1 MKTIPHKKVRDAV
14 NNIIQNHA
22 FYASILLQQEIIED
36 NSDKNPTFYVDGKR
50 LAYNS
55 NFADSLSFD
64 ECKGV
69 LVHEVMHLV
78 LLHHCRMGKRDARIY
93 NEACDYCINAEL
105 IKSGFKLPKGV
116 LINSRFDGM
125 NAEEVYRIL
134 FMEEVKKQN
143 EQDKKNEKKE
153 KSQDSNSD
161 SENGAGDSGEGE
173 SSDSE
178 NQENQDGEENNSDS
192 FESDD
197 EKGEEKPVTFG
208 EVRPATEESA
218 EETAKIQ
225 SKQAVSIAKA
235 AGELPGN
242 SIIEMI
248 ENSYKPKFNWRE
260 IINQFVSEVTQK
272 DYSFE
277 NPDRRFLQNG
287 FILPDF
293 YSKAPA
299 NIIVAIDTSG
309 SVNLEE
315 VRAIVEETRHCL
327 DIMSEDKD
335 SATLTVIYFDHTVQG
350 MEVFEGGSDVK
361 PNPKGGGGTDYA
373 PIFKYINENDL
384 KCDACVV
391 ISDGYCWNFGNIIPD
406 YPVFWGITVAYNDF
420 RPPFGSKF
428 DFDIHS

>member
-1 MKTIPHKKVRDAV
+1 
-14 NNIIQNHA
+14 
-22 FYASILLQQEIIED
+22 
-36 NSDKNPTFYVDGKR
+36 
-50 LAYNS
+50 
-55 NFADSLSFD
+55 
-64 ECKGV
+64 
-69 LVHEVMHLV
+69 VMHLV
-78 LLHHCRMGKRDARIY
+78 LLHHCRMGKRDAQIW
-93 NEACDYCINAEL
+93 NKAADYAINSEL
-105 IKSGFKLPKGV
+105 IKNGFKLPKGV
-116 LINSRFDGM
+116 LLDPRYDGM

-161 SENGAGDSGEGE
+161 SGNGAGDSGEGE

-178 NQENQDGEENNSDS
+178 
-192 FESDD
+192 SDD
-197 EKGEEKPVTFG
+197 GKGEEKPVTFG
-208 EVRPATEESA
+208 EVRPAAEESA

-225 SKQAVSIAKA
+225 SKQAVSIARA

-287 FILPDF
+287 FVLPDF

-309 SVNLEE
+309 SVNLED

-335 SATLTVIYFDHTVQG
+335 SATLTVIYFDHMVQG
-350 MEVFEGGSDVK
+350 VEIFESGSDVK

-373 PIFKYINENDL
+373 PIFKYINKNDL
-384 KCDACVV
+384 KCDALVT
-391 ISDGYCWNFGNIIPD
+391 ITDGYCWTFGNIIPD
-406 YPVFWGITVAYNDF
+406 YPVFWGITVVYNDF
-420 RPPFGSKF
+420 RPPFGNKF